1 MDGVRHTIGDSSSI
15 TINLII
21 STEPK
26 LTFLS
31 FCFGVGVLLSWRV
44 GSVLTFLIRIDNRTV
59 GVDHSIH
66 SKDKY
71 ILSYKFDPFGSHN
84 LLTEKMIKAVLYGIL
99 YAVSSAAEIVAIK
112 SLNYNSVPLV
122 LPAYTALLSNQV
134 WLFMLPIYWYQYK
147 SRNILKKTFWGQYL
161 AAGVLLFSLTILR
174 HISLNSMPGSVFA
187 ILISTSILFTILLS
201 SVVLGKKFTYWHL
214 GAAVFCLASAFSI
227 AFIAL
232 FTNQEDSAGVNY
244 KVGIPTAISA
254 AFLLGVMNVS
264 QEYMQSSWDDYD
276 IRVVEMT
283 LFSSLVATALI
294 VVYATFTKEVTE
306 WSPALSAAT
315 QEKEGLIL
323 VLGVSLALPI
333 IKLLVR
339 NTKYATIKNSNAFF
353 VEFAQSAGSLLGSL
367 ANILV
372 FAEPWGVGY
381 IAAIILMAISF
392 ILYAQTKRQVKMPP
406 PPNYPKGEIRIVNP
420 LDTHLK
426 ISTATA
432 KQQENGKIVV
442 SVTLWK

>member
-1 MDGVRHTIGDSSSI
+1 M
-15 TINLII
+15 
-21 STEPK
+21 
-26 LTFLS
+26 
-31 FCFGVGVLLSWRV
+31 

-66 SKDKY
+66 IKGGDNLNCKIDCFVY
-71 ILSYKFDPFGSHN
+71 HN
-84 LLTEKMIKAVLYGIL
+84 PLKEKMIKAVLYGIL

-112 SLNYNSVPLV
+112 SLNYNTVPLI

-134 WLFMLPIYWYQYK
+134 WLFILPVYWYQYK
-147 SRNILKKTFWGQYL
+147 SRKALKKTYWWQYL
-161 AAGVLLFSLTILR
+161 VTGVLLFSLTMLR
-174 HISLNSMPGSVFA
+174 HISINIIPGSVFA

-201 SVVLGKKFTYWHL
+201 KLLLGKKFTYWHL

-232 FTNQEDSAGVNY
+232 FTSQEEIAGVNY
-244 KVGIPTAISA
+244 KVGIPTAIIA

-283 LFSSLVATALI
+283 LFSSLTASVLI
-294 VVYATFTKEVTE
+294 VVYGTFSKEVAE
-306 WSPALSAAT
+306 WSPALTAAT
-315 QEKEGLIL
+315 QSNEGLIL
-323 VLGVSLALPI
+323 VVGVSIALPI

-353 VEFAQSAGSLLGSL
+353 VEFAQSSGSLLSSL

-372 FAEPWGVGY
+372 FQEPWGVGY

-392 ILYAQTKRQVKMPP
+392 GLYAQTKLEVKMPP

-420 LDTHLK
+420 LDTNLK